1 MIKIGFVS
9 LGCNKNLCDTENM
22 LGILAERGYEIVND
36 PEQADVIVVNTCGFI
51 DSAKEESINTI
62 LEMAEYKNQNCRLLV
77 AAGCMAQRYPEDI
90 RRELPEVEVL
100 IGTTVFDKIADAIE
114 DGLKGKG
121 ITLIDG
127 INKEV
132 PESLPRIRTTYSHV
146 AYLKIAEGC
155 SNHCTYC
162 AIPNIR
168 GRYRSRPVESILAE
182 AEALVAD
189 GVRELIVVAQDTT
202 RYGEDLYGE
211 RRIAPLLRELC
222 RIDGIKWVR
231 VHYSYPEAVDDEL
244 IEVIK
249 NEEKIVKYLD
259 IPVQHGD
266 DEILRRMGRHTSRSQ
281 VIDLVQRLRREIHGV
296 VIRTSLIAGFP
307 GETEGQFQN
316 LLSLIEEVRFDR
328 TGVFA
333 YSAEEGTPAAKLPDQ
348 LDEEEKEARR
358 GKAMELAQ
366 EISLERNR
374 SLLGA
379 TLDVMVDG
387 FEDGLFYGRS
397 GGESLEADPVIYFGS
412 QLEPEAG
419 DIVKVKI
426 LDAGEYDLYGEQI
439 DQEGKI

>member
-22 LGILAERGYEIVND
+22 LGILAERGFEIVND
-36 PEQADVIVVNTCGFI
+36 PGQADVIVVNTCGFI

-90 RRELPEVEVL
+90 RRELPEVDVI

-114 DGLKGKG
+114 EGLRGKG
-121 ITLIDG
+121 IALIDS
-127 INKEV
+127 IDKEV
-132 PESLPRIRTTYSHV
+132 PENLPRIRTTYAHT

-168 GRYRSRPVESILAE
+168 GRYRSRPMENILAE
-182 AEALVAD
+182 AEALAAD
-189 GVRELIVVAQDTT
+189 GVKELIVVAQDTT

-222 RIDGIKWVR
+222 RIEGIEWVR
-231 VHYSYPEAVDDEL
+231 VHYSYPEAVDDDL
-244 IEVIK
+244 IDAIK
-249 NEEKIVKYLD
+249 TEEKLVKYLD
-259 IPVQHGD
+259 IPIQHGD
-266 DEILRRMGRHTSRSQ
+266 DEVLRRMGRHTSRKQ
-281 VIDLVQRLRREIHGV
+281 VVDLVGRLRREIPGV

-307 GETEGQFQN
+307 GETEEQFEN
-316 LLSLIEEVRFDR
+316 LLSLIEEVKFDR

-333 YSAEEGTPAAKLPDQ
+333 YSAEEGTPAAKLPNQ
-348 LDEEEKEARR
+348 LDEETKEERR
-358 GKAMELAQ
+358 SRAMELAQ

-374 SLLGA
+374 ALLGT
-379 TLDVMVDG
+379 TLEVMVDG
-387 FEDGLFYGRS
+387 FEDGLFFGRS

-412 QLEPEAG
+412 QLEPMTG

-426 LDAGEYDLYGEQI
+426 LDAEEYDLYGEQI
-439 DQEGKI
+439 D